1 MFLALQEHLLSQ
13 EIQTRI
19 EATGRRITANGVSAE
34 NRDVF
39 NESWGIDTER
49 ILSPIQMP
57 EADVL
62 MKALSLYQTS
72 LKKPSL
78 NLYCLDYSGSMYGE
92 GHEQLT
98 EAMSQILLQQNA
110 EANFLQA
117 TEGDVNIV
125 IPFNDHVLDVLQASD
140 SSDAALEE
148 LYRQVEGY
156 QTGGGTDIYVA
167 AAQALELAE
176 GYDLSRYTPAVILM
190 TDGQSEDHLNT
201 FVSEYESLG
210 LDIPV
215 FSITFGDA
223 DPSQL
228 QQLAELT
235 GGRVF
240 DGTEDLTEAFR
251 SVKGYN

>member
-1 MFLALQEHLLSQ
+1 MGVSYDGLSLADSPLGYVDHQDERKEEVFLALQEHLFVSGDPD
-13 EIQTRI
+13 RDRG
-19 EATGRRITANGVSAE
+19 ATGRRITANGVSAE

-78 NLYCLDYSGSMYGE
+78 NLYCPDYSGSMYGE

-167 AAQALELAE
+167 AAQAP
-176 GYDLSRYTPAVILM
+176 GTC
-190 TDGQSEDHLNT
+190 
-201 FVSEYESLG
+201 
-210 LDIPV
+210 
-215 FSITFGDA
+215 
-223 DPSQL
+223 
-228 QQLAELT
+228 
-235 GGRVF
+235 GR
-240 DGTEDLTEAFR
+240 AI
-251 SVKGYN
+251 

>member
-1 MFLALQEHLLSQ
+1 MCCRL
-13 EIQTRI
+13 
-19 EATGRRITANGVSAE
+19 
-34 NRDVF
+34 
-39 NESWGIDTER
+39 
-49 ILSPIQMP
+49 
-57 EADVL
+57 
-62 MKALSLYQTS
+62 
-72 LKKPSL
+72 
-78 NLYCLDYSGSMYGE
+78 
-92 GHEQLT
+92 
-98 EAMSQILLQQNA
+98 
-110 EANFLQA
+110 
-117 TEGDVNIV
+117 
-125 IPFNDHVLDVLQASD
+125 SD

-210 LDIPV
+210 LIFRYFPSLLEMRIPAN
-215 FSITFGDA
+215 FNSW
-223 DPSQL
+223 
-228 QQLAELT
+228 AELT